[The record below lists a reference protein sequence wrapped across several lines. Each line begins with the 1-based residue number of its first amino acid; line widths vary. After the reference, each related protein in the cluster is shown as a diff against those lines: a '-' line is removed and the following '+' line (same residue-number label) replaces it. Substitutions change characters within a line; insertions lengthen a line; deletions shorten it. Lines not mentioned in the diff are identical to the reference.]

1 MYNRQ
6 PQHLSKV
13 LSNYLGTQSNR
24 LAFKQGQIKAVW
36 SMVVG
41 PAIENQTK
49 ALYFKKDRV
58 LTVYVK
64 DHAWVHE
71 LHMRRERLRTE
82 LNEKVGKNFLSAVEF
97 RVSR

>member
-1 MYNRQ
+1 MYSRQ

-36 SMVVG
+36 TMVVG
-41 PAIENQTK
+41 PAIANQTK
-49 ALYFKKDRV
+49 GLSFNKDRV
-58 LTVYVK
+58 LSVYVK

-71 LHMRRERLRTE
+71 LHMRRERLKTE
-82 LNEKVGKNFLSAVEF
+82 LNEKVGKNFLTAIEF